1 MAEQDNGA
9 SVSSVFLAFVAG
21 AAAGAGLA
29 LLLAPKA
36 GDEVRQQIKELAE
49 DALDKTKEY
58 ARTMQDK
65 AREVLEKGKEAMSSC
80 CKEPEG
86 AVEEEKPAA

>member
-1 MAEQDNGA
+1 MAEQENGA
-9 SVSSVFLAFVAG
+9 SVSSVFLAFIAG

-65 AREVLEKGKEAMSSC
+65 AREVLEKGKEAISC
-80 CKEPEG
+80 CKESDSAPSG
-86 AVEEEKPAA
+86 DKPAT

>member
-1 MAEQDNGA
+1 MAEQENGA

-36 GDEVRQQIKELAE
+36 GDEVRQQIRELAE
-49 DALDKTKEY
+49 DALGKTKEY
-58 ARTMQDK
+58 AKSMQDK
-65 AREVLEKGKEAMSSC
+65 AMEVIEKGKEAMSC
-80 CKEPEG
+80 CKESGEPP
-86 AVEEEKPAA
+86 AV

>member
-1 MAEQDNGA
+1 MSEQENGV
-9 SVSSVFLAFVAG
+9 SVSSVFLAFIAG

-36 GDEVRQQIKELAE
+36 GDEVRQQIRELAE
-49 DALDKTKEY
+49 DALDRTKEY

-65 AREVLEKGKEAMSSC
+65 ARDVLEKGKETFAG
-80 CKEPEG
+80 CKVADAAPESDR
-86 AVEEEKPAA
+86 PAA

>member
-1 MAEQDNGA
+1 MAEQENGA
-9 SVSSVFLAFVAG
+9 SVASVFLAFVAG

-36 GDEVRQQIKELAE
+36 GDEVRQQIRELAE
-49 DALDKTKEY
+49 DALDRTKEY

-65 AREVLEKGKEAMSSC
+65 ARDVMEKGKEALASC
-80 CKEPEG
+80 KGDATPGEP
-86 AVEEEKPAA
+86 PAA

>member
-1 MAEQDNGA
+1 MAEQENA
-9 SVSSVFLAFVAG
+9 NVSSVFLAFVAG

-36 GDEVRQQIKELAE
+36 GDEVRQQIKGLAE

-65 AREVLEKGKEAMSSC
+65 AREVLEKGKDALSC
-80 CKEPEG
+80 CKEG
-86 AVEEEKPAA
+86 ATSSEEPPAA

>member
-9 SVSSVFLAFVAG
+9 SVSSVFLAFIAG

-29 LLLAPKA
+29 LLMAPKA
-36 GDEVRQQIKELAE
+36 GDEVRQQIKEFAE

-58 ARTMQDK
+58 ARNMQDK
-65 AREVLEKGKEAMSSC
+65 ALDVLEKGKEALSC
-80 CKEPEG
+80 CKEEVASSKEP
-86 AVEEEKPAA
+86 PAA

>member
-1 MAEQDNGA
+1 MAEQESGA
-9 SVSSVFLAFVAG
+9 SVSSVFLAFIAG

-49 DALDKTKEY
+49 DAIDRTKEY

-65 AREVLEKGKEAMSSC
+65 AMEVLEKGKEAISC
-80 CKEPEG
+80 CKESSACADG
-86 AVEEEKPAA
+86 DKPAV

>member
-1 MAEQDNGA
+1 MAEQENGA
-9 SVSSVFLAFVAG
+9 SVSSVFLAFIAG

-29 LLLAPKA
+29 LILAPKA

-49 DALDKTKEY
+49 DALDRTKEY

-65 AREVLEKGKEAMSSC
+65 AKEVLEKGKEAISC
-80 CKEPEG
+80 CKESGSSAESD
-86 AVEEEKPAA
+86 KPAA

>member
-1 MAEQDNGA
+1 MAEQENGA
-9 SVSSVFLAFVAG
+9 SVSSVFLAFIAG

-36 GDEVRQQIKELAE
+36 GDEVRQQIKGLAE

-65 AREVLEKGKEAMSSC
+65 AREVLEKGKEAMSC
-80 CKEPEG
+80 CKESDSSSEG
-86 AVEEEKPAA
+86 TPPAA